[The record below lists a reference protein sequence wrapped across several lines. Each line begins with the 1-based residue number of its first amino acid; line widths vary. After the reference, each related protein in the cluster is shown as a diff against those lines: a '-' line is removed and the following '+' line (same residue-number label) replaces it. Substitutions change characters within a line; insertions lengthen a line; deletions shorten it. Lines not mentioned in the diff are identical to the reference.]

1 MLTDRSP
8 KTFETAEQI
17 PVDYRALK
25 RIAPTGMWVEVQARR
40 TAFRRIRPAD
50 AEVHMVIGFN
60 RSARTMSNRP
70 HATAVEMEE
79 RWGVLHDLEEWL
91 QTPMMVLSFAWL
103 LLVIVELVW
112 GTTRMLEVFGTAIW
126 IIFIVE
132 FTLRF
137 ALAPRKGSFL
147 QRNWLTVIALVV
159 PAFRLLRGLRF
170 LKVARAARGFRLVR
184 IVGTANRG
192 MNALR
197 ASLSRRGLG
206 YVIGLTVLIAL
217 LGAGGMLA
225 FEPAAEVEGGFAS
238 YTDALWW
245 TGMLLTTMGSEF
257 WPKSLEGRILCFL
270 LSLYGFAVFGY
281 ITASFASFFV
291 ERDAASPETDTAS
304 SGDLAALRVEIAA
317 LRADLTAGQDAA
329 RDVQLMPGT
338 RTDPS

>member
-1 MLTDRSP
+1 M
-8 KTFETAEQI
+8 
-17 PVDYRALK
+17 
-25 RIAPTGMWVEVQARR
+25 TGRM
-40 TAFRRIRPAD
+40 PP
-50 AEVHMVIGFN
+50 
-60 RSARTMSNRP
+60 SAYS
-70 HATAVEMEE
+70 VEE
-79 RWGVLHDLEEWL
+79 RWDALRDLEEWL
-91 QTPMMVLSFAWL
+91 ETPMKLLSFIWL

-112 GTTRMLEVFGTAIW
+112 GSTRTLEVFGTAIW
-126 IIFIVE
+126 ITFIVE

-170 LKVARAARGFRLVR
+170 LKAARAARSFRLVR

-192 MNALR
+192 INALG

-206 YVIGLTVLIAL
+206 YAVVLTTLITL

-225 FEPAAEVEGGFAS
+225 FEPAAEVQGGFS
-238 YTDALWW
+238 TYWDALWW
-245 TGMLLTTMGSEF
+245 TGMLLTTMDSEY

-291 ERDAASPETDTAS
+291 ERDAASPEADTAS
-304 SGDLAALRVEIAA
+304 STDLVALRAEIMA
-317 LRADLTAGQDAA
+317 LRADLAA
-329 RDVQLMPGT
+329 IRSGRL
-338 RTDPS
+338 

>member
-1 MLTDRSP
+1 MTDRP
-8 KTFETAEQI
+8 RAAADET
-17 PVDYRALK
+17 
-25 RIAPTGMWVEVQARR
+25 
-40 TAFRRIRPAD
+40 
-50 AEVHMVIGFN
+50 
-60 RSARTMSNRP
+60 
-70 HATAVEMEE
+70 EE
-79 RWGVLHDLEEWL
+79 RWNVLRDLEDWL
-91 QTPMMVLSFAWL
+91 QTPMLLLSFIWL

-112 GTTRMLEVFGTAIW
+112 GSTRTLEVFGTAIW
-126 IIFIVE
+126 ITFIIE

-147 QRNWLTVIALVV
+147 RRNWLTVIALVV

-170 LKVARAARGFRLVR
+170 LKAARAARSFRLVR

-206 YVIGLTVLIAL
+206 YAVVLTTLITL

-225 FEPAAEVEGGFAS
+225 FEPAAEVQGGFSS
-238 YTDALWW
+238 YWDALWW
-245 TGMLLTTMGSEF
+245 TGMLLTTMGSEY

-304 SGDLAALRVEIAA
+304 STDLVALRAEIAA
-317 LRADLTAGQDAA
+317 LRADLAA
-329 RDVQLMPGT
+329 R
-338 RTDPS
+338 R

>member
-1 MLTDRSP
+1 
-8 KTFETAEQI
+8 
-17 PVDYRALK
+17 
-25 RIAPTGMWVEVQARR
+25 
-40 TAFRRIRPAD
+40 
-50 AEVHMVIGFN
+50 
-60 RSARTMSNRP
+60 MSNRP

-91 QTPMMVLSFAWL
+91 QTPMMLLSFAWL
-103 LLVIVELVW
+103 VLVIVELVW

-126 IIFIVE
+126 IIFIGE

-147 QRNWLTVIALVV
+147 QRNWLTVIALIV
-159 PAFRLLRGLRF
+159 PAFRLLRGLRV

-206 YVIGLTVLIAL
+206 YVVGLTVLIVL

-225 FEPAAEVEGGFAS
+225 FEPAAEVEGGFAC
-238 YTDALWW
+238 YADALWW

-257 WPKSLEGRILCFL
+257 WPRSLEGRILCFL

-304 SGDLAALRVEIAA
+304 SSDLADLRAEIAA
-317 LRADLTAGQDAA
+317 LRADLAA
-329 RDVQLMPGT
+329 KQASRP
-338 RTDPS
+338 